1 MEFEAEY
8 ILLRD
13 TFLGDLQIRYYGIII
28 VAAMIIAAFVA
39 SRLASSRK
47 MNPDHVWG
55 GLTWAIFPG
64 IIAARLWF
72 ILFPP
77 ISLTAGCGIAGSA
90 EPCMDTAWFLQNF
103 FNTTNG
109 AVAIWNGG
117 LHIFGAVIGGFLG
130 AWLYTSRFH
139 NPISRIFH
147 YIFLPIAIPVTF
159 VAWAINAIILR
170 VRGEEVEAYSI
181 PKFEPEFPDEGIDF
195 RPWLD
200 IAAVVLPLAQAIGR
214 WANYVNQELYGLP
227 TGSSF
232 WGITI
237 DASKRT
243 GEYAS
248 LVEYPAD
255 TLFHPIFLYE
265 SLWSAAAFVVLY
277 ILYTRYKSRFLT
289 GDLFLLYLM
298 QYSVIR
304 FLLEFLRIEVAYI
317 PGTEINSAQVVTV
330 IVFVAALV
338 FYIWR
343 GRGGRRAAAAT
354 APHPQPSPSKSPSA
368 AAEAQPR

>member
-8 ILLRD
+8 ILLRG

-28 VAAMIIAAFVA
+28 VTAMIIAAYVA
-39 SRLASSRK
+39 ARLASSRK
-47 MNPDHVWG
+47 LNPDHVWG

-72 ILFPP
+72 VLFPP
-77 ISLTAGCGIAGSA
+77 ISLTAGCGDPNSTRV
-90 EPCMDTAWFLQNF
+90 CMDTAWFLQNF

-109 AVAIWNGG
+109 AIAIWNGG
-117 LHIFGAVIGGFLG
+117 LSIFGAVLGGALG

-139 NPISRIFH
+139 NSISRVFH
-147 YIFLPIAIPVTF
+147 YIFLPIAIPLTF
-159 VAWAINAIILR
+159 IFWAIEALYQRI
-170 VRGEEVEAYSI
+170 RGEEVEPYSI
-181 PKFEPEFPDEGIDF
+181 PKFEPEFPDEGIDYK
-195 RPWLD
+195 PWLD
-200 IAAVVLPLAQAIGR
+200 IAAVALPLAQAIGR

-265 SLWSAAAFVVLY
+265 AIWSAIAFVVLY
-277 ILYTRYKSRFLT
+277 ILYTRYKNRFLN
-289 GDLFLLYLM
+289 GDLFLIYVM

-317 PGTEINSAQVVTV
+317 PGTTINSSQAMTVVT
-330 IVFVAALV
+330 FLLALGV
-338 FYIWR
+338 YIWR
-343 GRGGRRAAAAT
+343 GRGGRRAAAAEV
-354 APHPQPSPSKSPSA
+354 PQQSKPSPSRDSA
-368 AAEAQPR
+368 HAEPVH